1 MKLGPTHEKRGGES
15 LPKEIFHAVGRRKS
29 SVARVF
35 LTEGTGKILVNGEDL
50 HTYLKRDS
58 LTLMVRKPLE
68 ATRTETKYDIKATVK
83 GGGTSGQAGALRLG
97 IARAILLQDESQKK
111 VLKAGGFLTRDP
123 REKERKKYGQPG
135 RRKKFQFS
143 KR

>member
-1 MKLGPTHEKRGGES
+1 LA
-15 LPKEIFHAVGRRKS
+15 KEIYHAVGRRKS

-35 LTEGTGKILVNGEDL
+35 LTEGSGKITVNGKDIRE
-50 HTYLKRDS
+50 YLKRDS
-58 LTLMVRKPLE
+58 LTLMVKQPLE
-68 ATRTETKYDIKATVK
+68 VTNTLQKYDIKATVK
-83 GGGTSGQAGALRLG
+83 GGGVSGQAGALKLG
-97 IARAILLQDESQKK
+97 IARAILLHDESHKK

>member
-1 MKLGPTHEKRGGES
+1 MT
-15 LPKEIFHAVGRRKS
+15 KEVLHAVGRRKS

-35 LTEGTGKILVNGEDL
+35 LKEGNGKISVNGQGLNE
-50 HTYLKRDS
+50 YLKRDS
-58 LTLMVRKPLE
+58 LALLVKQPLE
-68 ATRTETKYDIKATVK
+68 ATNTAGKFDVKANVN
-83 GGGTSGQAGALRLG
+83 GGGLSGQAGALQLG
-97 IARAILLQDESQKK
+97 IARAILIQDDSYKK

-135 RRKKFQFS
+135 ARKKFQFS

>member
-1 MKLGPTHEKRGGES
+1 M
-15 LPKEIFHAVGRRKS
+15 PKEIFHALGRRKS

>member
-1 MKLGPTHEKRGGES
+1 MA
-15 LPKEIFHAVGRRKS
+15 KEVMHAVGRRKS

-35 LTEGTGKILVNGEDL
+35 LSEGKGKIMVNGAELSD
-50 HTYLKRDS
+50 YLKRDS
-58 LTLMVRKPLE
+58 LALLVKQPLE
-68 ATRTETKYDIKATVK
+68 VTNTAGKYDIKANVR
-83 GGGTSGQAGALRLG
+83 GGGTSGQAGAIRLG
-97 IARAILLQDESQKK
+97 IARAILLHDESHKK

-135 RRKKFQFS
+135 ARKKFQFS

>member
-1 MKLGPTHEKRGGES
+1 LA
-15 LPKEIFHAVGRRKS
+15 KEVLHAVGRRKS

-35 LTEGTGKILVNGEDL
+35 LVEGKGKISVNGQGLGE
-50 HTYLKRDS
+50 YLKRDS
-58 LTLMVRKPLE
+58 LALLVKQPLE
-68 ATRTETKYDIKATVK
+68 ATNTAAKYDVKANVR
-83 GGGTSGQAGALRLG
+83 GGGLTGQAGALQLG
-97 IARAILLQDESQKK
+97 IARAILLHDEAHKK

-135 RRKKFQFS
+135 ARKKFQFS